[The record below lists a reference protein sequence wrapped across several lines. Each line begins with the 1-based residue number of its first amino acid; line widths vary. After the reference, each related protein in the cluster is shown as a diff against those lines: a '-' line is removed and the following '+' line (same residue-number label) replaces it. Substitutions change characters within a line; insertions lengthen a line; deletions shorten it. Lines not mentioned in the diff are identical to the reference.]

1 MIRAMGCEMK
11 NCIIDYIS
19 ILKSKKMRHRDAG
32 VDRFTI
38 RVYGIWINEKK
49 EVLVSDEWVAGRRI
63 TKFPGGG
70 LEPGEGPAECVKR
83 EWQEELNVAIRIHS
97 QFYFTDDFVASFLND
112 GRQVISLYYRVE
124 VLEPLMVSIKKEAFD
139 FEEDREG
146 AQAFRFI
153 PLTRIGPADFSLP
166 IDRKVGEMLEK
177 LNDTK
182 PRC

>member
-1 MIRAMGCEMK
+1 MK
-11 NCIIDYIS
+11 QTGV
-19 ILKSKKMRHRDAG
+19 R

-38 RVYGIWINEKK
+38 RVYGIWINEKE
-49 EVLVSDEWVAGRRI
+49 EVLVSDERVAGRRI

-83 EWQEELNVAIRIHS
+83 EWQEELHVAIRIHS

-112 GRQVISLYYRVE
+112 GRQVISLYYRVD
-124 VLEPLMVSIKKEAFD
+124 VLEPPTVSIKKKAFD
-139 FEEDREG
+139 FEKDREG

-153 PLTRIGPADFSLP
+153 PLGQISRDDFSLP

-177 LNDTK
+177 LKDTK
-182 PRC
+182 SGG